1 MRVTL
6 VQAHPDPAPSM
17 RRFAQALHRFLPVP
31 SRLVTVSP
39 HLPPLLR
46 SRMPAPLRHTLYVLY
61 TRLRLQR
68 LAARLPPCEV
78 CHLVDHSESFLLPFL
93 QAAWKAVSC
102 HDLIPLVE
110 PRLYRHPV
118 SRWWGRY
125 LYRLTVRHLEQADCV
140 LACSHTTAQ
149 DVQRHLGVPS
159 EKLKVVYPGV
169 DADFFAPLPEAER
182 ERLREAMGFHTEDL
196 VVLHVGSNAPYKN
209 LETVWQVVA
218 YLREGGH
225 RVRWVKA
232 GEPLSPR
239 SRLAL
244 RQLGIAEC
252 VREEPQV
259 GEERLVQLYQVS
271 DVLLFPSWSEGF
283 GLPVLEALACGTPA
297 VIADTPALREWAGE
311 VCPSAPPQGVRAL
324 AEKVLLSAEQRR
336 DPAVRKSL
344 REFARQFDWRRVAER
359 FAAAYREGTR
369 A

>member
-1 MRVTL
+1 MQVTL

-17 RRFAQALHRFLPVP
+17 RRVAQALHRFLPLP

-39 HLPPLLR
+39 HPPPLLR
-46 SRMPAPLRHTLYVLY
+46 SRLPAPLRHTLYVLY
-61 TRLRLQR
+61 TRQRLQR
-68 LAARLPPCEV
+68 LARRLPPCEV

-93 QAAWKAVSC
+93 QASWKVVSC

-110 PRLYRHPV
+110 PRVYRHPF

-125 LYRLTVRHLEQADCV
+125 LYLLTVRPLAQADRV
-140 LACSHTTAQ
+140 IACSHATAQ

-159 EKLKVVYPGV
+159 EKLQVVYPGV

-209 LETVWQVVA
+209 VETVWQVVA

-225 RVRWVKA
+225 RVRWVKV
-232 GEPLSPR
+232 GEPLPPR
-239 SRLAL
+239 WRREIGRL
-244 RQLGIAEC
+244 GMAEC

-259 GEERLVQLYQVS
+259 GEERLLQLYQVS
-271 DVLLFPSWSEGF
+271 DVLLFPSWREGF

-297 VIADTPALREWAGE
+297 VIAETPALREWAGE
-311 VCPSAPPQGVRAL
+311 VCLSAPPQAVSAL
-324 AEKVLLSAEQRR
+324 AEKVLLSAEQRG
-336 DPAVRKSL
+336 DPAFRQRL
-344 REFARQFDWRRVAER
+344 REFAQQFDWRRVAQR
-359 FAAAYREGTR
+359 YARAYRAGR
-369 A
+369 GA